1 MNAENLAP
9 PSLASRLD
17 AIALWSGNIVSWMI
31 LPMVLSLTYEVVAR
45 YVFSAPTVW
54 AYDMTFMLYG
64 TFFMLGASYTLRNG
78 GHIRTDMFYGK
89 WKPKTQATVDLIGYI
104 VLFYPLVCVFI
115 FVGWGYFWKAFET
128 SEKFVSSPWMPLT
141 WPFKL
146 VMPVTGVLLALQ
158 GLSEILKCVATMKT
172 NKWPKADRHV
182 E

>member
-64 TFFMLGASYTLRNG
+64 TFFMLGASYTENG
-78 GHIRTDMFYGK
+78 SQ
-89 WKPKTQATVDLIGYI
+89 KPKPRWI
-104 VLFYPLVCVFI
+104 
-115 FVGWGYFWKAFET
+115 
-128 SEKFVSSPWMPLT
+128 
-141 WPFKL
+141 
-146 VMPVTGVLLALQ
+146 
-158 GLSEILKCVATMKT
+158 
-172 NKWPKADRHV
+172 
-182 E
+182 